1 MKSGGP
7 QSSPSQG
14 LQQQSEAVFGEA
26 DLLRAL
32 IDSLPDLIYVKDARS
47 RFLIANSAVAEQMGT
62 IPGELLGKTDFDFY
76 PHEIATG
83 YYADDQR
90 VVIQGETVN
99 CEETCLDSD
108 GNETVLYTTKVPLR
122 TPDGKITGIMG
133 IGRNI
138 TERVR
143 AERQM
148 KEAREAAEAANRAKS
163 EFVANMSHEVR
174 TPMNGVIGLAELL
187 LETRLDT
194 QQRDYAASIHES
206 GKTLLTIINDIL
218 DFSKI
223 EAGKLDLEMLDMDL
237 RAIVEDAGRVLALQA
252 HRKGL
257 ELALR
262 IDQSLPDSVKGDPN
276 RIRQILLN
284 LGNNAVKFTAA
295 GEVELD
301 LEVIG
306 SDASGTHVRIHVR
319 DTGIGIPA
327 DRLGK
332 LFQPFSQVDA
342 STTRRFGGTGLGLSI
357 VRRLV
362 ELMGGETGVESTEGV
377 GSRFWFTV
385 LFPPSE
391 SVNRQLHLVTPT
403 ELKHRRILA
412 VDDNATNLKVLTTQ
426 LALIGTN
433 VTPAG
438 SAKEAL
444 ALMKKACEDRR
455 PFEVALLDHDMP
467 ECDGAELGR
476 QINADSKLNVT
487 RLVLLTSSGQH
498 GDGSRFAEIG
508 FAGYLIKPVSQGDL
522 LDCLMV
528 VLGASTDGWLSRT
541 NPLVTQ
547 HELQSMRS
555 RARSARLLLAED
567 QPINQKVAAHTLQKM
582 GYSVDIVENG
592 REAVRAWA
600 TGRYALILMDCQM
613 PELDGFEATREIRR
627 RETGGAH
634 IPIVALTAHA
644 MKGADLECKAAG
656 MDDYITK
663 PLDRDRLRTCLEQLI
678 PADIEGTS

>member
-1 MKSGGP
+1 M
-7 QSSPSQG
+7 
-14 LQQQSEAVFGEA
+14 LGES

-32 IDSLPDLIYVKDARS
+32 INSLPDLIYVKDARS
-47 RFLIANSAVAEQMGT
+47 RFLIANNAVAEQMGT
-62 IPGELLGKTDFDFY
+62 TPQELLGKSDFDFY
-76 PHEIATG
+76 PDEIATSFH
-83 YYADDQR
+83 ADEQR
-90 VVIQGETVN
+90 VIAQGGTVN
-99 CEETCLDSD
+99 CEETCRDSD
-108 GNETVLYTTKVPLR
+108 GNEMILHTTKVPLR
-122 TPDGKITGIMG
+122 TPDGKIIGIMG

-138 TERVR
+138 TDRVR
-143 AERQM
+143 AERKMQ
-148 KEAREAAEAANRAKS
+148 EAREAAEAANRAKS

-187 LETRLDT
+187 LETRLDA

-206 GKTLLTIINDIL
+206 GKTLLHIINDIL

-237 RAIVEDAGRVLALQA
+237 RSIVEDVGRMLALHA

-257 ELALR
+257 ELALN
-262 IDQSLPDSVKGDPN
+262 IDPSLPDSVKGDPN

-295 GEVELD
+295 GEVEID
-301 LEVIG
+301 LRVID
-306 SDASGTHVRIHVR
+306 SDASGTLVRIQVR

-327 DRLGK
+327 DRLTS

-362 ELMGGETGVESTEGV
+362 ELMGGEPGVESTEGA
-377 GSRFWFTV
+377 GSCFWFTV
-385 LFPPSE
+385 RFQPSE
-391 SVNRQLHLVTPT
+391 SVNRQLHRMTPVQ
-403 ELKHRRILA
+403 LQGKRILA

-426 LALIGTN
+426 LGSFGTH
-433 VTPAG
+433 VT
-438 SAKEAL
+438 SAASADEAL
-444 ALMKKACEDRR
+444 VLMKRACEEKQ

-467 ECDGAELGR
+467 GCDGAELGR
-476 QINADSKLNVT
+476 RINADPELNVT

-498 GDGSRFAEIG
+498 GDGSHFAEIG
-508 FAGYLIKPVSQGDL
+508 FAGFLIKPVNQGDL

-528 VLGASTDGWLSRT
+528 VLGASTEGWLSRT

-547 HELQSMRS
+547 HELQSL
-555 RARSARLLLAED
+555 RARSRNARLLLAED
-567 QPINQKVAAHTLQKM
+567 QAINQKVAVHTLQKM
-582 GYSVDIVENG
+582 GYSVDVAENG
-592 REAVRAWA
+592 REAVRAWE

-613 PELDGFEATREIRR
+613 PELDGLEATREIRR
-627 RETGGAH
+627 RETDGAH

-663 PLDRDRLRTCLEQLI
+663 PLDRKRLRECLEQLI
-678 PADIEGTS
+678 PTDGYGTS